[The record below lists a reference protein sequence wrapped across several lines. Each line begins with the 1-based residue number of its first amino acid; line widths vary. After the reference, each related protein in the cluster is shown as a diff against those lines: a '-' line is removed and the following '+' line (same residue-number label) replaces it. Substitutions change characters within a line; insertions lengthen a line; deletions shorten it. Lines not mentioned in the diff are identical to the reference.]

1 MVSILRSHG
10 GAWSGYNIVGRPPLA
25 APVVATAAIAI
36 SGGCCAGGRESSR
49 GNKAVGR
56 PSFPPSPPPDAARLP
71 ARLSA
76 RWVDFP
82 ALPLSPTTPLP
93 PPVCGVGFLVA
104 RPSRPDGE
112 WRAAATAVA
121 PRFLERCAALR
132 RRPFRSLSLLTV
144 FPGNSVVTRSSSSV
158 SLTPSDSL
166 SGREERASPLQRA
179 IRPNQPSCRRCG

>member
-1 MVSILRSHG
+1 MVSILRSHS

-36 SGGCCAGGRESSR
+36 SGGCSAGGRESSSTR
-49 GNKAVGR
+49 QQSR
-56 PSFPPSPPPDAARLP
+56 RTPFPPSPPPDATRLP
-71 ARLSA
+71 ARLSAA

-93 PPVCGVGFLVA
+93 PPVWGVGFLVA
-104 RPSRPDGE
+104 HPSRPAGT
-112 WRAAATAVA
+112 WRAAATAA
-121 PRFLERCAALR
+121 ALSFLERCAALS

-158 SLTPSDSL
+158 SLSL
-166 SGREERASPLQRA
+166 SGRKERASPLQRA

>member
-1 MVSILRSHG
+1 MGTILPVAPHSP
-10 GAWSGYNIVGRPPLA
+10 RPLSPPPPSRYQVAALA
-25 APVVATAAIAI
+25 A
-36 SGGCCAGGRESSR
+36 GCESSRR

-56 PSFPPSPPPDAARLP
+56 TPFPPSPPPDATRLP

-82 ALPLSPTTPLP
+82 ALPLSRSPTTPLP
-93 PPVCGVGFLVA
+93 PPVWGVGFLVA

-121 PRFLERCAALR
+121 PRFLERRAALR
-132 RRPFRSLSLLTV
+132 HLSSFSLSLLTV

-158 SLTPSDSL
+158 SLSHSL
-166 SGREERASPLQRA
+166 RLTLWTKSPLQRA